1 MEFVVGMLVTVNII
15 NMIIEIILFIK
26 YVSLYNQVNNMYD
39 DTVDNIKDIGELER
53 RLDSFENQP
62 KDQGEHDVY

>member
-26 YVSLYNQVNNMYD
+26 YISLYNQVNNMYD

-53 RLDSFENQP
+53 RLNNFENP
-62 KDQGEHDVY
+62 SRDQGEYNGN

>member
-39 DTVDNIKDIGELER
+39 DTIDNIKDISALER

-62 KDQGEHDVY
+62 KDQGERNVY

>member
-39 DTVDNIKDIGELER
+39 DTIDNIKDISALER
-53 RLDSFENQP
+53 SLDSFEIQP
-62 KDQGEHDVY
+62 KDQGERNVY